1 MKLVVATKGKNAVR
15 VNKFFE
21 FVLYIIGYTIA
32 FLIVDLF
39 FDSFQISE
47 DFRSLY
53 AVLSVCII
61 YLLDQ
66 CLKPILVTLTIPLTG
81 LTFGLFY
88 FVINTV
94 ILKLT
99 DWIMG
104 SKLNFTDIWILFFI
118 AIVLS
123 VIHFIIDDVII
134 KSLIKKAKKK

>member
-15 VNKFFE
+15 INKFFE

-39 FDSFQISE
+39 FDSFQISA

-53 AVLSVCII
+53 AVLAVGII

-66 CLKPILVTLTIPLTG
+66 CVKPILVTLTMPLTG

-104 SKLNFTDIWILFFI
+104 TKLNFTDIWILFFI